1 MGASFHWYLGKHFAN
16 DYEGQPRTNEM
27 VIGRKMNTRKE
38 NRIMTDLKQAAML
51 LRDKNLVWS
60 ADLDSIRED
69 LALYLESAVISGQ
82 WQNPALQRIAQAL
95 IADENDLS
103 I

>member
-1 MGASFHWYLGKHFAN
+1 MSDDRVYDDF
-16 DYEGQPRTNEM
+16 
-27 VIGRKMNTRKE
+27 
-38 NRIMTDLKQAAML
+38 KQAAAL

-69 LALYLESAVISGQ
+69 LAGYIENKAVLGSAN
-82 WQNPALQRIAQAL
+82 NPHLVAVVQRL
-95 IADENDLS
+95 LADENDLS

>member
-1 MGASFHWYLGKHFAN
+1 
-16 DYEGQPRTNEM
+16 
-27 VIGRKMNTRKE
+27 MNTARLFA
-38 NRIMTDLKQAAML
+38 DFKQAAAL

-60 ADLDSIRED
+60 ADLDCIRED

-82 WQNPALQRIAQAL
+82 WQNTALQRIVQAL

>member
-1 MGASFHWYLGKHFAN
+1 VAIG
-16 DYEGQPRTNEM
+16 GQVKTPRLLADF
-27 VIGRKMNTRKE
+27 R
-38 NRIMTDLKQAAML
+38 QAAAL

-60 ADLDSIRED
+60 ADLDTIRED
-69 LALYLESAVISGQ
+69 LALYLESAVISGEY
-82 WQNPALQRIAQAL
+82 QNTALQRVVQAL

>member
-1 MGASFHWYLGKHFAN
+1 MK
-16 DYEGQPRTNEM
+16 T
-27 VIGRKMNTRKE
+27 TRLLADF
-38 NRIMTDLKQAAML
+38 RQAAAL

-60 ADLDSIRED
+60 ADLDTIRED
-69 LALYLESAVISGQ
+69 LALYLESAVISGEY
-82 WQNPALQRIAQAL
+82 QNTALQRVVQAL

>member
-1 MGASFHWYLGKHFAN
+1 MKDDRVYADF
-16 DYEGQPRTNEM
+16 R
-27 VIGRKMNTRKE
+27 
-38 NRIMTDLKQAAML
+38 QAASL

-69 LALYLESAVISGQ
+69 LAEYIETKAALGNANNPHLIAVV
-82 WQNPALQRIAQAL
+82 QRL
-95 IADENDLS
+95 LADENDLS

>member
-1 MGASFHWYLGKHFAN
+1 
-16 DYEGQPRTNEM
+16 M
-27 VIGRKMNTRKE
+27 VIREMKSERVTADFR
-38 NRIMTDLKQAAML
+38 QAAAL

-69 LALYLESAVISGQ
+69 LAEYLETKATLGSA
-82 WQNPALQRIAQAL
+82 NNAHL
-95 IADENDLS
+95 IAVVQRLLAEENDLS

>member
-1 MGASFHWYLGKHFAN
+1 VKT
-16 DYEGQPRTNEM
+16 PRLLADF
-27 VIGRKMNTRKE
+27 R
-38 NRIMTDLKQAAML
+38 QAAAL

-60 ADLDSIRED
+60 ADLDTIRED
-69 LALYLESAVISGQ
+69 LALYLESAVISGEY
-82 WQNPALQRIAQAL
+82 QNTALQRVVQAL

>member
-1 MGASFHWYLGKHFAN
+1 
-16 DYEGQPRTNEM
+16 
-27 VIGRKMNTRKE
+27 MN
-38 NRIMTDLKQAAML
+38 NRMIADFQQAAAL
-51 LRDKNLVWS
+51 LRDRNLVWS

-69 LALYLESAVISGQ
+69 LALYIESAVISGQ
-82 WQNPALQRIAQAL
+82 MQNTALQRIVQSL

>member
-1 MGASFHWYLGKHFAN
+1 MRARLIADF
-16 DYEGQPRTNEM
+16 
-27 VIGRKMNTRKE
+27 
-38 NRIMTDLKQAAML
+38 KQAASL

-60 ADLDSIRED
+60 ADLDCIRED
-69 LALYLESAVISGQ
+69 LALYIESAIISGQ
-82 WQNPALQRIAQAL
+82 IESSALQRIVQAL